1 MEPTGCLLHCPY
13 IPHTHSEGLL
23 LHWLP
28 PDVVVAVPGYG
39 PDGCVMNANLHVP
52 HQSVAPVMEGHDH
65 PVT

>member
-1 MEPTGCLLHCPY
+1 LFVCIQRIADNPY
-13 IPHTHSEGLL
+13 L